1 MKLGRYAPRLDVLTK
16 LEQARIESTADFL
29 KPTDK
34 RLVKEQPLWIFFTGP
49 TLNSFHQLQLLM
61 ENVQSFDGKKVETS
75 TYNQTYRPRLHE
87 DYDLKESDVPAFLFL
102 SSSTRVSIPHLL
114 FRVDT
119 PSWPVIKDFTEFLP
133 EQEDKSNEDADPTTP
148 TLKEPKKID
157 TISGSKSIAK
167 PRTR

>member
-1 MKLGRYAPRLDVLTK
+1 
-16 LEQARIESTADFL
+16 
-29 KPTDK
+29 
-34 RLVKEQPLWIFFTGP
+34 
-49 TLNSFHQLQLLM
+49 M

-102 SSSTRVSIPHLL
+102 SSSTRLSIPHLL
-114 FRVDT
+114 FRIDT

-133 EQEDKSNEDADPTTP
+133 LQDDNNNEDGHPTTP

-157 TISGSKSIAK
+157 TIAGPKSNAK
-167 PRTR
+167 PKSTR

>member
-1 MKLGRYAPRLDVLTK
+1 
-16 LEQARIESTADFL
+16 
-29 KPTDK
+29 
-34 RLVKEQPLWIFFTGP
+34 
-49 TLNSFHQLQLLM
+49 M

-133 EQEDKSNEDADPTTP
+133 LQEDKSNEDADPTTP
-148 TLKEPKKID
+148 TLKEPKEIESP
-157 TISGSKSIAK
+157 SGSKSIAK
-167 PRTR
+167 PKKR

>member
-1 MKLGRYAPRLDVLTK
+1 
-16 LEQARIESTADFL
+16 
-29 KPTDK
+29 
-34 RLVKEQPLWIFFTGP
+34 
-49 TLNSFHQLQLLM
+49 M

-87 DYDLKESDVPAFLFL
+87 DYDLKECDVPAFLFL
-102 SSSTRVSIPHLL
+102 SSSTRLSIPHLL

-133 EQEDKSNEDADPTTP
+133 LQEDNSNEDADPTTP

-157 TISGSKSIAK
+157 TISGSKSTAK
-167 PRTR
+167 PKSTR